1 LPLRYHIEETESR
14 FVRLPDGIYRENT
27 IERRVIDPATGNE
40 VQRHRIGQTHARIAY
55 DESFIDPAKI
65 IDAC

>member
-1 LPLRYHIEETESR
+1 M
-14 FVRLPDGIYRENT
+14 RLPDGIYRENT